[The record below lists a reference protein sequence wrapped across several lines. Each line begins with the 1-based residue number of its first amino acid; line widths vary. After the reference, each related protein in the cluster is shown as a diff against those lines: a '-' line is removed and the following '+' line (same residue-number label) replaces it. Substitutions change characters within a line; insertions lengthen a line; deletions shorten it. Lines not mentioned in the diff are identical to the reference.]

1 MKLLDYGRHT
11 HLPEV
16 PGFIESVPQD
26 SRIEHIHHDSIHV
39 LEILANC
46 VGDYIVHALFQFNK
60 VHKVPSARPAIQ
72 ELVHVK

>member
-16 PGFIESVPQD
+16 SGFIYTVPQD
-26 SRIEHIHHDSIHV
+26 SGIKHIHHDVVHI
-39 LEILANC
+39 LEVFTNFF
-46 VGDYIVHALFQFNK
+46 GYYIVHALFQFDE
-60 VHKVPSARPAIQ
+60 VHKMSSARPAIQ